1 MSNLNPVPLDWAH
14 QQMDDVGLPQDIQT
28 AINRLL
34 DVWWTQNH
42 SDRSRELTLDAF
54 VKLAQGWS
62 LVVGSDDEVWELVKP
77 GGIYVRDEIRV
88 RGDAYSDQV
97 TGRAHNG
104 RRGVVVA
111 IRNGDVIVNYTDGRT
126 PPGQG
131 VHHSPQALERRIG

>member
-1 MSNLNPVPLDWAH
+1 MSDQNPIPLDWAH
-14 QQMDDVGLPQDIQT
+14 QQMNDVGYPQQIKT
-28 AINRLL
+28 AIERLL

-42 SDRSRELTLDAF
+42 SDQSRTLTLEGF
-54 VKLAQGWS
+54 VKLAQGQS
-62 LVVGSDDEVWELVKP
+62 LVVESDDEVWDPVKP
-77 GGIYVRDEIRV
+77 GQIHVRDEIRV
-88 RGDAYSDQV
+88 RADAYSDQP

-131 VHHSPQALERRIG
+131 VHHSPHALERRIG